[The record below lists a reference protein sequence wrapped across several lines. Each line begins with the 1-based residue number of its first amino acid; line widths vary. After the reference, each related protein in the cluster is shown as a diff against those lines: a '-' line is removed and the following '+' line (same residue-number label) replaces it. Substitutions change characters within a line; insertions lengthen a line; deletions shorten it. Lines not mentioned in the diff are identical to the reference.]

1 MIKDGMKER
10 MYNLHTKEMTSLLMR
25 QMDKT
30 YHIYFEDRLIFK
42 GLDEEEFEWIWEK
55 LNKDYNREEL
65 NYSEMVDN
73 PTDEVIE
80 HSY

>member
-1 MIKDGMKER
+1 
-10 MYNLHTKEMTSLLMR
+10 MT
-25 QMDKT
+25 KT
-30 YHIYFEDRLIFK
+30 YQIYFGERLIFK

-65 NYSEMVDN
+65 NYSEMVEN
-73 PTDEVIE
+73 PTEETIE

>member
-1 MIKDGMKER
+1 
-10 MYNLHTKEMTSLLMR
+10 
-25 QMDKT
+25 MDKT

>member
-1 MIKDGMKER
+1 
-10 MYNLHTKEMTSLLMR
+10 MR
-25 QMDKT
+25 QMNKT
-30 YHIYFEDRLIFK
+30 YHIYFGTRCIFK
-42 GLDEEEFEWIWEK
+42 GLDEEEFDLIWNK

-73 PTDEVIE
+73 PTDELVE

>member
-1 MIKDGMKER
+1 
-10 MYNLHTKEMTSLLMR
+10 MR